1 MKPFFG
7 RAGISLMVFLFS
19 AALVQAHP
27 GHDDGHELTWDF
39 SHLAHHP
46 FATALWVVAVGTL
59 VYVVF
64 RFVRRKN
71 ISPSGA

>member
-1 MKPFFG
+1 
-7 RAGISLMVFLFS
+7 MVFLFS

-27 GHDDGHELTWDF
+27 GHDDGHDLTWDF

-46 FATALWVVAVGTL
+46 FATALWVVAVGAL

-64 RFVRRKN
+64 RMGRTTNV
-71 ISPSGA
+71 SSSGS